1 MTTLNQRIVEI
12 FIDSEVFE
20 KSAITWK
27 NYFKYKRTMSIS
39 DNLKCIR
46 KVLRE
51 TKFVDLILKEVHEN
65 PSIKQ
70 GLKLL
75 KEKREQDKWRREIKK

>member
-1 MTTLNQRIVEI
+1 
-12 FIDSEVFE
+12 
-20 KSAITWK
+20 
-27 NYFKYKRTMSIS
+27 MS
-39 DNLKCIR
+39 NLKQKLMKIINIELTHFYL
-46 KVLRE
+46 KEKKLSVSEFADEVLR
-51 TKFVDLILKEVHEN
+51 IIHEN